1 MWFDTLNQTKILSR
15 SKLGQYF
22 ICKSSRTKCSIDDIP
37 AGFVAIMLNLLTYVC
52 VSPSFC
58 WPIMIVPP
66 VPRYAVPVVCPTPE
80 TPCGWNCNIGFP
92 FAVVDTILRLPD
104 SCIFSAF
111 SHPGPV
117 GVNNVEKGNFVL
129 NPAYACFCKST
140 VVVDAKPQ
148 IDYERRTLQRVVLVD
163 ISDLHLA
170 LMN

>member
-1 MWFDTLNQTKILSR
+1 MSIFYLQELCSVGSTLAVITPCA
-15 SKLGQYF
+15 F
-22 ICKSSRTKCSIDDIP
+22 TVICRTKCSIDDIP
-37 AGFVAIMLNLLTYVC
+37 AGFVAIMLKLLTYVRMC

-111 SHPGPV
+111 SHPRPV
-117 GVNNVEKGNFVL
+117 GVNNVEKGTFVL
-129 NPAYACFCKST
+129 DPADACFC
-140 VVVDAKPQ
+140 
-148 IDYERRTLQRVVLVD
+148 IIRLVRK
-163 ISDLHLA
+163 
-170 LMN
+170 ME